1 MWVLLSFYWVPGSI
15 VDPVESIRLNILI
28 EIEAFLFISLFT
40 LYMFFDIQVLYTTKG
55 IFF

>member
-1 MWVLLSFYWVPGSI
+1 MWVLLSFYRVPGSI